1 MMFAFGDK
9 QWPGIAKVAEEFGET
24 LQVIG
29 RLMMMR
35 GERAHWSGADLRLDL
50 IDELADSKA
59 AIEFVEMKV
68 LTEAE
73 RVQLNRRMET
83 KVHQFLTWHREQVGH
98 EETGRPT
105 PVMPFPTMVEEA
117 YRPAAQQEHSA
128 VLHAAG
134 IPTDGCGGE
143 HSEIMRAIGHGG

>member
-1 MMFAFGDK
+1 MFAFGDK
-9 QWPGIAKVAEEFGET
+9 HWPGIAKVAEEFGET

-35 GERAHWSGADLRLDL
+35 GKSEHWSGAFLRDDL

-73 RVQLNRRMET
+73 RQRLHSRAEV
-83 KVHQFLTWHREQVGH
+83 KVHQFLTWHREQAGA
-98 EETGRPT
+98 EDIRPAQ
-105 PVMPFPTMVEEA
+105 PVMPCSVAVEQA
-117 YRPAAQQEHSA
+117 HRPAAQREHSA

-134 IPTDGCGGE
+134 IPTEGCGGE